1 MKNILL
7 LMVIALPLL
16 LISCSDDKDEPK
28 DSDKN
33 EYVDLGLPSGTL
45 WATCNVGANKPE
57 EYGDF
62 FAWGETEPKEVYFD
76 YNYKWVNFSKYNST
90 DGKMEL
96 DPEDDAAYV
105 NMGTSWRTPSA
116 EQISEL
122 VNNCTWRWT
131 QKNGVNGYLVTGPN
145 RNTMFLPAAGICV
158 DDNPLE
164 DAGSYGCYWTRTQ
177 FQINNIPG
185 VYDSLQLEFSSED
198 RDICSRSIYR
208 YFGHTVRAVYV
219 SQN

>member
-57 EYGDF
+57 EYGDY

-76 YNYKWVNFSKYNST
+76 CNYKWAHFSKYNST

-105 NMGTSWRTPSA
+105 NMGPSWRTPSV

-122 VNNCTWRWT
+122 VNSCTWRWT

-145 RNTMFLPAAGICV
+145 GNTIFLPAADICV
-158 DDNPLE
+158 EDYPLE

-185 VYDSLQLEFSSED
+185 VYDPLQLEFSAED
-198 RDICSRSIYR
+198 REICSRIIYR
-208 YFGHTVRAVYV
+208 YFGHSVRAVYV